1 MEEER
6 LHLEEVEGFRHPEL
20 LLAEPSAVRS
30 VAGHKA
36 VLPEV
41 EHKAVLPEAG
51 QVVQKAERSVAAVL
65 LPAVLC
71 KPLLLP

>member
-6 LHLEEVEGFRHPEL
+6 LHLEEVEGFRHLEL
-20 LLAEPSAVRS
+20 LLAEPSAV
-30 VAGHKA
+30 
-36 VLPEV
+36 LPAA

-51 QVVQKAERSVAAVL
+51 LVVQKAERSVAAVL
-65 LPAVLC
+65 QPAVLC

>member
-6 LHLEEVEGFRHPEL
+6 LHLEEVEGFRHLEL
-20 LLAEPSAVRS
+20 LLAEPSAVLP
-30 VAGHKA
+30 AAEHKA

-65 LPAVLC
+65 QPAVLC